1 MKRHNFIR
9 FAGAAL
15 LCLFEQPALAQV
27 TWQMATE
34 YPQTNISG
42 VGLTT
47 FSRLVSEH
55 TNGFVTVKVSFD
67 NELKIGSAE
76 MVGAARDGRVT
87 GGDAFAASLEK
98 TDSVFGLPTLPFL
111 VQSFEVARSLNAK
124 ARPLYEKALKAQNL
138 KLLYMTIW
146 PATGL
151 WSDRALNSAEDLSA
165 LMVRTYDNNSA
176 EVLHAAGAQ
185 AQYLPFSEAIPKLKD
200 HKLNAILSSGDGGAG
215 RKLWDDLRYFTAIN
229 YAISISI
236 AFIRFDAFAALPEP
250 IQKQVMAAATETEKS
265 QFELID
271 RRTADNYARMRAN
284 GVNISDPAPPP
295 LIAALKRA
303 AAMPISTW
311 RAKAPVEAVAIADWA
326 SEQDWVGVGFP
337 QWTRNGR

>member
-55 TNGFVTVKVSFD
+55 TNRFVTVKASFD

-76 MVGAARDGRVT
+76 MIGATRDGRVT

-98 TDSVFGLPTLPFL
+98 ADPVFGLPTLPFL
-111 VQSFEVARSLNAK
+111 VQSFEVARALNAR
-124 ARPLYEKALKAQNL
+124 ARPLYEKALEAQHL

-151 WSDRALNSAEDLSA
+151 WSDRTLNSAEDLIG

-176 EVLHAAGAQ
+176 EVLQTAGAR
-185 AQYLPFSEAIPKLKD
+185 ARYMPFSEAIPKLRD
-200 HKLNAILSSGDGGAG
+200 HQLNAILSSGDGGAG

-229 YAISISI
+229 YAISISV
-236 AFIRFDAFAALPEP
+236 AFVRLDAFAALPEP
-250 IQKQVMAAATETEKS
+250 VQKEVIAAATETENS
-265 QFELID
+265 QFDLID

-284 GVNISDPAPPP
+284 GVNIADPAPPQ
-295 LIAALKRA
+295 LISALKQA
-303 AAMPISTW
+303 ASIPISTW
-311 RAKAPVEAVAIADWA
+311 KAKAPAEAVAIASWA
-326 SEQDWVGVGFP
+326 SEQ
-337 QWTRNGR
+337 NK

>member
-1 MKRHNFIR
+1 MMRRSFVGFIC
-9 FAGAAL
+9 AAL

-47 FSRLVSEH
+47 FSKLISAH
-55 TNGFVTVKVSFD
+55 TNGFVTVRTSFD

-76 MVGAARDGRVT
+76 MIGAARDGRVT

-98 TDSVFGLPTLPFL
+98 TDPVFGLPTLPFL
-111 VQSFEVARSLNAK
+111 VQSFEVARALNTR
-124 ARPLYEKALKAQNL
+124 ARPLYEKALEAQNL

-151 WSDRALNSAEDLSA
+151 WSDRALNSANDLSA

-176 EVLHAAGAQ
+176 EVLQAAGAH
-185 AQYLPFSEAIPKLKD
+185 AEYLPFSEAIPRLKD

-215 RKLWDDLRYFTAIN
+215 RKLWEDLRYFTAIN
-229 YAISISI
+229 YATSVSI
-236 AFIRFDAFAALPEP
+236 AFVRLDAFASLSKPVQE
-250 IQKQVMAAATETEKS
+250 QVMAAATETEKS
-265 QFELID
+265 QFDLID

-284 GVNISDPAPPP
+284 GVNISDPAPLP

-303 AAMPISTW
+303 AAMPISAW
-311 RAKAPVEAVAIADWA
+311 KAKAPVEAVAIADWA
-326 SEQDWVGVGFP
+326 SEQK
-337 QWTRNGR
+337 N